1 MRCRVLRSFAPWV
14 VALGAL
20 LLAGPS
26 LAAEDSPPSPEP
38 EAEQAPAPGTVRQ
51 PLRATASVTV
61 KITNVSLG
69 VAINWGEGVLT
80 FENRN
85 HPFRVRGLGIVGV
98 GGSSI
103 DATGTVFN
111 LDRLEDFEGSWA
123 KIDGAAVLGRASS
136 GGVSLSNGPSVM
148 ILTGSQKGARLG
160 AGGGAVRIELL
171 EKPAGGEPSPAGE
184 QATPAG
190 DSGESATDA
199 E

>member
-1 MRCRVLRSFAPWV
+1 MASVLAVFM
-14 VALGAL
+14 
-20 LLAGPS
+20 LAGPS
-26 LAAEDSPPSPEP
+26 PAAEDSPPSSEP
-38 EAEQAPAPGTVRQ
+38 GAAEAAAPDTVRE

-61 KITNVSLG
+61 KITNISVGVS
-69 VAINWGEGVLT
+69 INWGEGVLT
-80 FENRN
+80 FQNHN

-148 ILTGSQKGARLG
+148 ILTGTQKGARLG

-171 EKPAGGEPSPAGE
+171 EKPSADTG
-184 QATPAG
+184 ATG
-190 DSGESATDA
+190 DSEEPAADA